1 MSGLL
6 IFIVLAV
13 ALIGIH
19 KSGVTASE
27 GDSVLGG
34 VCAGIARQTD
44 MSPGLVRV
52 LTVLA
57 AFFTGG
63 FVILL
68 YLCLWI
74 SLPRR

>member
-6 IFIVLAV
+6 IFIVLAI

-19 KSGVTASE
+19 KSGVTASND
-27 GDSVLGG
+27 DSVLGG

-44 MSPGLVRV
+44 LGTGLVRV

-57 AFFTGG
+57 ALFTGG

-68 YLCLWI
+68 YICLWI